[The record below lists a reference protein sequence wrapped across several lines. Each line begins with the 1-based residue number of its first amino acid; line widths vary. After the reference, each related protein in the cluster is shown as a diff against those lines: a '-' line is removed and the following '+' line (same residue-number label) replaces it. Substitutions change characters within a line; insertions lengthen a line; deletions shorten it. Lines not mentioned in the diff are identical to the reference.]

1 MKKRIAACGMTLLLA
16 LSGLTASAKAVEL
29 IPMEDLVA
37 ALLGMTGQ
45 ATWRTETVP
54 DETAAETV
62 PERLPRETATAEPLP
77 ADTPAPAQEWAP
89 DEIMP
94 SAVTEEPL
102 PPAASEAP
110 ATLPPVMPEPADAPF
125 SVMPEP
131 VVTLSP
137 VAVRTS
143 EPDETEIASASL
155 RPTMAPMQVYMDPET
170 DETLPTPA
178 QEETVTPRPTLPAM
192 RMDTETDD
200 PGLEP
205 LDRGTWIEG
214 PAKMR
219 AGSKKYFHLK
229 YGSEKPSRPKLTWSL
244 DCGPDV
250 ARVYRNGQVWVLS
263 KAAPGQVITLTCRV
277 EGKDAQGKTWVSETS
292 ETIEITKRK

>member
-29 IPMEDLVA
+29 IPMDELVA

-131 VVTLSP
+131 VVTLPP

-143 EPDETEIASASL
+143 
-155 RPTMAPMQVYMDPET
+155 
-170 DETLPTPA
+170 
-178 QEETVTPRPTLPAM
+178 
-192 RMDTETDD
+192 
-200 PGLEP
+200 
-205 LDRGTWIEG
+205 DR
-214 PAKMR
+214 K
-219 AGSKKYFHLK
+219 S
-229 YGSEKPSRPKLTWSL
+229 
-244 DCGPDV
+244 V
-250 ARVYRNGQVWVLS
+250 V
-263 KAAPGQVITLTCRV
+263 
-277 EGKDAQGKTWVSETS
+277 
-292 ETIEITKRK
+292 